1 VQMKKIALFP
11 LFFILLACVGSY
23 YANFR
28 TSFYAENLK
37 VDYYWEFGLL
47 KITGSNPF
55 YNGKQFTIDEIVNY
69 VKTDSFCY
77 NFVIPRKEFVGERF
91 FLDESRRLNFECTYF
106 FNDFFESQ
114 RKTELFLI
122 GSILHRNADV
132 FDMDSL
138 YRFVYNGDSIE
149 LKSPVMSNHSSIQDS
164 VYTHE
169 FYLRK
174 DVPVLSFTVHT
185 NANKFSE
192 NLNFLKIDPSLL
204 PLESLKYKALK
215 ASEETLK

>member
-1 VQMKKIALFP
+1 MLFR
-11 LFFILLACVGSY
+11 S
-23 YANFR
+23 
-28 TSFYAENLK
+28 
-37 VDYYWEFGLL
+37 
-47 KITGSNPF
+47 
-55 YNGKQFTIDEIVNY
+55 
-69 VKTDSFCY
+69 
-77 NFVIPRKEFVGERF
+77 
-91 FLDESRRLNFECTYF
+91 
-106 FNDFFESQ
+106 
-114 RKTELFLI
+114 
-122 GSILHRNADV
+122 HRNADV

-204 PLESLKYKALK
+204 PLESPKYKALK